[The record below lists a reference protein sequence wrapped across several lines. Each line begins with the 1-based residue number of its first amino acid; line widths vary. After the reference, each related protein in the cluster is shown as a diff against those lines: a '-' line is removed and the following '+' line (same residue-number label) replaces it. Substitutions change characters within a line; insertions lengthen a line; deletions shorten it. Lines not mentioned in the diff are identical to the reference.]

1 MSFVKPPAVEV
12 LKGLFIPRLKGPGA
26 TGDAIALLG
35 ALIMPHNL
43 FLHSALVLSRKTPSS
58 VRGIKDA
65 CRFFLY
71 ESGFAL
77 FVALLI
83 NIAVISVSG
92 TVCFA
97 DNLSPEDAEKC
108 SDLTLDSSSFLL
120 KNVLGRSS
128 AIVYGIALLAS
139 GQSSTITGTYSGQYI
154 MQVPFTIFKN

>member
-1 MSFVKPPAVEV
+1 MC
-12 LKGLFIPRLKGPGA
+12 R
-26 TGDAIALLG
+26 
-35 ALIMPHNL
+35 HNL

-92 TVCFA
+92 TVCFSG
-97 DNLSPEDAEKC
+97 NLSPEDADKC
-108 SDLTLDSSSFLL
+108 SDLSLDSSSFLL
-120 KNVLGRSS
+120 KARRRRSS
-128 AIVYGIALLAS
+128 CHFIIYKYDKYFCLHPGRIYQCAC
-139 GQSSTITGTYSGQYI
+139 
-154 MQVPFTIFKN
+154 MH

>member
-1 MSFVKPPAVEV
+1 MHAWH
-12 LKGLFIPRLKGPGA
+12 RR
-26 TGDAIALLG
+26 
-35 ALIMPHNL
+35 HNL

-92 TVCFA
+92 TVCFSG
-97 DNLSPEDAEKC
+97 NLSPEDAGKC
-108 SDLTLDSSSFLL
+108 SDLSLDSSSFLL

-128 AIVYGIALLAS
+128 SIVYGVALLAS

-154 MQVPFTIFKN
+154 MQVVIIIIITISCLATTCCLTSYWHMSINLTLMLLLRQKKH